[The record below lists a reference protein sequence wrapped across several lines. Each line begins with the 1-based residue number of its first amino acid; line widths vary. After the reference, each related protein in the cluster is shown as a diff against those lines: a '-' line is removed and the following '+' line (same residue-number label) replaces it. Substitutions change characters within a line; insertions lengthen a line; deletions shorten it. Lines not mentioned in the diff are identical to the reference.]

1 MRISIEQYV
10 AVENPNASSQ
20 MLTKYGVPSATSLKD
35 LATKLEVITYKY
47 RELALADLATI
58 DTPYRR
64 LIMDSMNTEV
74 AVATILPENVS
85 NCDGGCSCKSKV
97 EEKSNCTGCGGTCGG
112 KKSNVDGDSSTTKN
126 EKKEVVS
133 EDKTSVAKTSTESM
147 DKYMMPTLAIVAIAA
162 LIIIA
167 KK

>member
-10 AVENPNASSQ
+10 AVENPNAASK
-20 MLTKYGVPSATSLKD
+20 MLAKYGVPPANSLKD

-47 RELALADLATI
+47 RELALTDLATI

-74 AVATILPENVS
+74 AVATLLPENVS
-85 NCDGGCSCKSKV
+85 NCDGGCSCKNKT

-112 KKSNVDGDSSTTKN
+112 KKSNVDGDSSASKD
-126 EKKEVVS
+126 EKKEVSS
-133 EDKTSVAKTSTESM
+133 EAKVNVASEGM

>member
-97 EEKSNCTGCGGTCGG
+97 EEKSNCSGSCGC
-112 KKSNVDGDSSTTKN
+112 KKSNVDVDLSTTKN
-126 EKKEVVS
+126 EKKEVVT
-133 EDKTSVAKTSTESM
+133 EDKTSIAKTSTESM